1 MEFGLLPTAG
11 VSVTACGFVDAKGS
25 VGIMMSRRLVFACMV
40 LIVHL
45 SSSVFDAPDSSCL
58 SRVSAELRGCNRKR
72 FSSAALF
79 KKEEDPV
86 IQGGRVGPHCRDCGV
101 EQSAAV

>member
-1 MEFGLLPTAG
+1 MTLWWATCSSATIL
-11 VSVTACGFVDAKGS
+11 VSFVDDKIPHARGRRS
-25 VGIMMSRRLVFACMV
+25 VALCALMI
-40 LIVHL
+40 
-45 SSSVFDAPDSSCL
+45 DAPDSSCL

-72 FSSAALF
+72 FSSAASF

-86 IQGGRVGPHCRDCGV
+86 IRGGRVGPHCRNCGV